1 MGRGSVALPE
11 FRGRLTLSREYAR
24 AILEY
29 FYRTG
34 LTKRVEDRHVLAKR
48 SGG

>member
-11 FRGRLTLSREYAR
+11 FRGRLTLSREYAQ
-24 AILEY
+24 ASLEY

-34 LTKRVEDRHVLAKR
+34 PTNRIEDRYVLAKR
-48 SGG
+48 AGG